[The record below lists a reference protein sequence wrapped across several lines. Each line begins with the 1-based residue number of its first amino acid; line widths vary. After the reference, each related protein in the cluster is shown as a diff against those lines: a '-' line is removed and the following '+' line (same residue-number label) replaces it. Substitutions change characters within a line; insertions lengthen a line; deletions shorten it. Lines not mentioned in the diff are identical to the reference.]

1 VVSLWLGCAILLAAQ
16 RKVNK
21 DVRKLTRF
29 VPLTVFASFA
39 LLLLPAITRAQQ
51 GIPPAGNQVMGELRF
66 EGAGKVERAS
76 GVWIDG
82 QYVGFVNELKGD
94 KKILLLPGEHEV
106 MVKQNGYQDF
116 VQKVVVEPGQV
127 QVMHIKMERDPRVRY
142 AAANAQVKIIVD
154 PDRAAVFVDN
164 TFAGHAHDFGGVGR
178 AMLISPGKHKIRI
191 ALPGYQAFETDVDL
205 KPGQKFE
212 IKTELAKGSI
222 EAAGPDI
229 KSGK

>member
-1 VVSLWLGCAILLAAQ
+1 MVSLWVGCAILSAAQ

-39 LLLLPAITRAQQ
+39 LLLLPAIAQAQQ

-66 EGAGKVERAS
+66 EGAGKVEKAS

-106 MVKQNGYQDF
+106 SVRQNGYQDLCR
-116 VQKVVVEPGQV
+116 KSWSNRG
-127 QVMHIKMERDPRVRY
+127 RSRSCTSRWSATRGCATPRRTL
-142 AAANAQVKIIVD
+142 
-154 PDRAAVFVDN
+154 R
-164 TFAGHAHDFGGVGR
+164 
-178 AMLISPGKHKIRI
+178 
-191 ALPGYQAFETDVDL
+191 
-205 KPGQKFE
+205 
-212 IKTELAKGSI
+212 
-222 EAAGPDI
+222 
-229 KSGK
+229 